1 MARMWNDGFDRQ
13 DVDQQFRGRR
23 GRRGPGPRGE
33 GRGGDGR
40 GFRHGHHGH
49 GHFGGY
55 AYDDRQGGR
64 EFSRADREGGRGF
77 GGAEREGFRGFGWAG
92 RPEVSDELTQASHR
106 LLGALR
112 ALSRSQEAGQR
123 KAVAIMDDTTRTI
136 YRLLS
141 EEPETPTPPAAP
153 AGGDTAA

>member
-1 MARMWNDGFDRQ
+1 MARMWNDGSDRQ
-13 DVDQQFRGRR
+13 DVDQEFRGRR
-23 GRRGPGPRGE
+23 GRRGPGPRQGRE
-33 GRGGDGR
+33 GWGGDGR
-40 GFRHGHHGH
+40 GFRHGGHGHHDH

-55 AYDDRQGGR
+55 AYDDR
-64 EFSRADREGGRGF
+64 EGGRGF
-77 GGAEREGFRGFGWAG
+77 GRGFGWAG
-92 RPEVSDELTQASHR
+92 RPEVNDELTQASHR

-141 EEPETPTPPAAP
+141 EEPAAP
-153 AGGDTAA
+153 ATPADPETAAAPADGDSAA